1 MGNLRAILVVL
12 FLAVLSVGSGASGQ
26 SLTETDPLPALT
38 IERARIAE
46 IYRTLPADPYEA
58 TAARQSGDAALV
70 TRDWRAAIAEF
81 ERAIAIDGGDARTW
95 LRLAEARRLSG
106 DALSSLQAATAARA
120 LARIPVEKAAAWALV
135 ARSLDRLGERQGALE
150 AFVASLAE
158 HEDANVRRGMTTL
171 QARLKFAVTGQ
182 DLQTDAEE
190 AQYCLQFGAS
200 LQDRDNVQ
208 YGDYIAIEPEIDA
221 IFHADGD
228 RLCIAGFD
236 FGQTYTI
243 TVLEGLPA
251 KDERRLGEDAVAEF
265 TVPDR
270 DPVVGFRSSA
280 YVLPRISS
288 NGVPL
293 TSVNVSEATLTLLRI
308 NDRNLVQEIRDGY
321 ISSQMS
327 LYERDWIVS
336 DKGEQIWTG
345 TIEIESVLNQRVFTA
360 VPVQD
365 MIPEIEPGVYIL
377 LAEASGR
384 AIDYWETRATQWL
397 IVSDIG
403 LTTYEGADGLTVL
416 ARSLDDA
423 QPMRNLTL
431 TLYARNNEA
440 LATIDTDSNGIA
452 QFAPGLLRGEQG
464 MTPTVLMATTAAGD
478 FSYLDITAPAFDLS
492 DRGVGGRAV
501 GGPYDAFLYT
511 DRGVYRPGETVQL
524 VALLRDSRG
533 DALTGLPLS
542 VQLIRPDGSVART
555 IQAEDDGAGG
565 FYVPLDF
572 STASPT
578 GRWEAYAFVDPEGAA
593 VGSAGFLVEDVV
605 PAQIEIA
612 LSSAATV
619 LTSDSPL
626 TVTVDANYLYGAPG
640 ADLPVQAELVIDR
653 DPDPFSEFKNYHFGL
668 ADEAVEP
675 VRLSID
681 GPTTDAEGDAS
692 LVVAGAQWPD
702 TANPLRATLYV
713 DVLEP
718 GGRAVGETL
727 SVPVLAHDA
736 SIGIRPGFEG
746 DEAPYD
752 APAEFNVILVDTATR
767 ETVSPAGLRY
777 QLIDEQWR
785 YRWYYRYGVWDYQVT
800 VDDVPMGSGV
810 VDDSGDIGL
819 TLDWGHY
826 RLEVF
831 DPAKGIAASY
841 RFSAGWYGR
850 PGDSDTPDTLQVKLD
865 RDEYRPGDRAQAFIT
880 APFEGPVQL
889 ILASD
894 RIFRTWTVNAGP
906 DGALA
911 EFTIDAEWGAG
922 AYLLATAF
930 RPVNAAERHGPGRAV
945 GVAWAGIDPALRD
958 LEISMELPARIEPRQ
973 RIEVPIEVAGIKSGG
988 SAYLT
993 LAAVDEG
1000 ILQLTDFA
1008 DPDPNDYYFGK
1019 RNLAIEIR
1027 DLYGRLL
1034 DGFAGERGVI
1044 RSGGDGDLSQRGAPP
1059 QIKLVALFSG
1069 VVALDENGR
1078 TTIPL
1083 DIPDY
1088 NGRLRLMAVAWD
1100 ATKVGATSEPLIV
1113 RDPVATVISTPRFIA
1128 PGDTARLTVALN
1140 NLDGPPGDYVLT
1152 IAGNDSVGVADPAPQ
1167 TIVLESGDSAV
1178 ATVDIEGLE
1187 VGNGEL
1193 IVRLAG
1199 PDGWQIERTTM
1210 LGVRPAQLPTLDRVA
1225 YRLEPGE
1232 TLTVGSDIAGR
1243 FIPGSGEVLVTF
1255 GDRPNIDVAGLL
1267 RSLDRYP
1274 YGCLEQTTSRALPL
1288 LYVAEVAR
1296 LWGQEENEA
1305 ELRGRIDG
1313 AITRI
1318 LDMQRWDGS
1327 FSTWSSYGYVD
1338 NWLSAFAMDF
1348 LTRARSFGYDVPDF
1362 AYQNGLSWLTERVG
1376 MFDDRSS
1383 YGLAD
1388 RSYAAYVLASAG
1400 VGDAAPLRYMFDTLD
1415 RDVSGHPM
1423 YASPLTLAHLGAGL
1437 ALFGELD
1444 RAQTAFADAI
1454 ALDWD
1459 KSVRYYDYGSSVR
1472 DLALTVALA
1481 SETGIASF
1489 DTVGVVERLVALYAK
1504 RPYLST
1510 QEEGALLLAAA
1521 SIGGDGEYSLAIDG
1535 ATPATYDAALA
1546 VYREGDE
1553 LAQDIV
1559 YENAGTAPVWAN
1571 VTVIGSPVE
1580 TLPASDEGLAIARQ
1594 YFDLA
1599 GNEIDPSEMR
1609 QGDIALVRLDVNVND
1624 DTGGQILVVDLLP
1637 AGLEAENPHLA
1648 DSRNAEAFGWLPEL
1662 AVVDHDEYRDDR
1674 YVAAVTWEGRGSFK
1688 LAYLVRAV
1696 TPGTYVMPAPVAEV
1710 MYDPSIRGRGE
1721 AGQMTVT
1728 SVR

>member
-1 MGNLRAILVVL
+1 MGKLRAIVGVL
-12 FLAVLSVGSGASGQ
+12 FLAMLSVGGSASAQ
-26 SLTETDPLPALT
+26 SLTETDPLPALA
-38 IERARIAE
+38 IQRAKIAE
-46 IYRTLPADPYEA
+46 TYRTLPSDPYEA
-58 TAARQSGDAALV
+58 TAARQSGDAAMEAHA
-70 TRDWRAAIAEF
+70 WRVAAVEF
-81 ERAIAIDGGDARTW
+81 ERAIAIDGGDVRTW
-95 LRLAEARRLSG
+95 LRLGDARRRSNENLP
-106 DALSSLQAATAARA
+106 ALEAATAARA
-120 LARIPVEKAAAWALV
+120 LASTPEDTAAAWALV

-150 AFVASLAE
+150 AFTASLAE
-158 HEDANVRRGMTTL
+158 YEDPNVRRGLETL
-171 QARLKFAVTGQ
+171 EARLKFAVTGQ

-190 AQYCLQFGAS
+190 AQYCMQFGAD

-208 YGDYIAIEPEIDA
+208 YGDYIAIEPEIDP

-228 RLCIAGFD
+228 RLCIAGFE

-243 TVLEGLPA
+243 TVLAGLPA
-251 KDERRLGEDAVAEF
+251 KDERRLGEDAVSEF

-280 YVLPRISS
+280 YVLPRIGS

-293 TSVNVSEATLTLLRI
+293 TSVNVDEATLTLLRI

-336 DKGEQIWTG
+336 DRGEQIWTG
-345 TIEIESVLNQRVFTA
+345 TIEIESVLNRRVVTA
-360 VPVQD
+360 VPVQE

-384 AIDYWETRATQWL
+384 ALDYWETRATQWL

-423 QPMRNLTL
+423 QPLRNLTV
-431 TLYARNNEA
+431 TLYARNNEP

-452 QFAPGLLRGEQG
+452 QFAPGLMRGEQG
-464 MTPTVLMATTAAGD
+464 LTPTVLMATTEAGD

-492 DRGVGGRAV
+492 DRGVGGRVV

-524 VALLRDSRG
+524 VALLRDARG

-542 VQLIRPDGSVART
+542 VQLVRPDGSVART
-555 IQAEDDGAGG
+555 IQAVERGEGG
-565 FYVPLDF
+565 YYVPIEF
-572 STASPT
+572 STVTPT
-578 GRWEAYAFVDPEGAA
+578 GRWEAYAYVDPEGDP
-593 VGSAGFLVEDVV
+593 VGSAGFLIEDVV
-605 PAQIEIA
+605 PAQIEVD
-612 LSSAATV
+612 LSSQATA
-619 LTSDSPL
+619 LTADSPL
-626 TVTVDANYLYGAPG
+626 TVSIDARYLYGAPG
-640 ADLPVQAELVIDR
+640 ADLATQAQLLIER
-653 DPDPFSEFKNYHFGL
+653 DADPFPEFPKYHFGL
-668 ADEAVEP
+668 ADETVEP
-675 VRLSID
+675 VLLSVD
-681 GPTTDAEGDAS
+681 GPTTDVDGHAS
-692 LVVAGAQWPD
+692 LVIAGAQWPD
-702 TANPLRATLYV
+702 TANLLRATLYV
-713 DVLEP
+713 SVLEM
-718 GGRAVGETL
+718 GGRAVRESL
-727 SVPVLAHDA
+727 SVPVLAQGA
-736 SIGIRPGFEG
+736 AIGIRPGFDG

-752 APAEFNVILVDTATR
+752 APTEFNVIMVDTATR
-767 ETVSPAGLRY
+767 ERVSPAGLRY
-777 QLIDEQWR
+777 QLIDEQWD

-810 VDDSGDIGL
+810 VDESGNFAL
-819 TLDWGHY
+819 SLDWGHY

-831 DPAKGIAASY
+831 DSAKGIAASY

-850 PGDSDTPDTLQVKLD
+850 PGDTDTPDTLQVRLD
-865 RDEYRPGDRAQAFIT
+865 RDQYQPGDRAQAFIT

-889 ILASD
+889 MLASD
-894 RIFRTWTVNAGP
+894 RIFRTWTVDAGP

-930 RPVNAAERHGPGRAV
+930 RPADAAERHGPGRAV
-945 GVAWAGIDPALRD
+945 GVAWAGIDPALRE
-958 LEISMELPARIEPRQ
+958 LEVSMELPERIEPRQ
-973 RIEVPIEVAGIKSGG
+973 RIEIPIEVAGIEAGG

-1000 ILQLTDFA
+1000 ILQLTDFM

-1019 RNLAIEIR
+1019 RNLGIEIR
-1027 DLYGRLL
+1027 DLYGKLL
-1034 DGFAGERGVI
+1034 DGLAGERGEI
-1044 RSGGDGDLSQRGAPP
+1044 RSGGDGMAGDRGAPP

-1069 VVALDENGR
+1069 VVALDANGR
-1078 TTIPL
+1078 ATIPL

-1100 ATKVGATSEPLIV
+1100 ETSVGANAEPLVV
-1113 RDPVATVISTPRFIA
+1113 RDPVATVISTPRFLA
-1128 PGDTARLTVALN
+1128 PGDTARLTVVLQ

-1152 IAGNDSVGVADPAPQ
+1152 VAGNDSVGVAYPAPQ
-1167 TIVLESGDSAV
+1167 TIILEGGESAV
-1178 ATVDIEGLE
+1178 ASFDLEGLE
-1187 VGNGEL
+1187 VGSGEL
-1193 IVRLAG
+1193 TVTLAG
-1199 PDGWQIERTTM
+1199 PDGWQVERTTM

-1232 TLTVGSDIAGR
+1232 TLTVGSDIASR

-1296 LWGQEENEA
+1296 LWGQDESEA
-1305 ELRGRIDG
+1305 ELRSRIDG

-1327 FSTWSSYGYVD
+1327 FGVWSSYDYVD
-1338 NWLSAFAMDF
+1338 NWLTAFAMDF

-1362 AYQNGLSWLTERVG
+1362 AYQNGLTWLTERVN
-1376 MFDDRSS
+1376 MYDDRTS

-1400 VGDAAPLRYMFDTLD
+1400 VGDAASLRYMFDTLD
-1415 RDVSGHPM
+1415 RDVSGQPLD
-1423 YASPLTLAHLGAGL
+1423 ASPLTLAHLGAGL
-1437 ALFGELD
+1437 ALFGELE
-1444 RAQTAFADAI
+1444 RAQTAFADAV
-1454 ALDWD
+1454 ALDWN
-1459 KSVRYYDYGSSVR
+1459 KNVRYYDYGSSVR

-1489 DTVGVVERLVALYAK
+1489 DTVAAVERLIALYAK

-1521 SIGGDGEYSLAIDG
+1521 RVGGDGDYALAIDD
-1535 ATPATYDAALA
+1535 AAPATYEEALHI
-1546 VYREGDE
+1546 YRAGDE
-1553 LAQDIV
+1553 LGRDIT
-1559 YENAGTAPVWAN
+1559 YRNAGTDPVWAN

-1580 TLPASDEGLAIARQ
+1580 VLPAADEGLAIARH

-1599 GNEIDPSEMR
+1599 GNAIDPSEMR
-1609 QGDIALVRLDVNVND
+1609 QGDIALVRLDIDVND

-1648 DSRNAEAFGWLPEL
+1648 DSRNAEAFAWLPEL

-1674 YVAAVTWEGRGSFK
+1674 YVAAVTWEGRGSFN

-1696 TPGTYVMPAPVAEV
+1696 TPGAYVMPAPVAEV

-1728 SVR
+1728 TVR